1 VTSTART
8 AQRLGVV
15 FLIVAITLLPAC
27 SRETSP
33 PPDSA
38 NTTSAAPVPAR
49 FDVDGERIAS
59 ADAEPGNWLSHGR
72 TYDEQRFSPLDL
84 VNDAN
89 VGELGLAWFYDFD
102 TKRGLEAT
110 PLVVDGVMFTTGSWS
125 RVYALDA
132 RNGELLWSYDPE
144 VPPEWSVHA
153 CCDVVNRG
161 VALRQGAVFVGTLDG
176 RLVSLDAAD
185 GTVNWSVQTTDPGL
199 PYTITGAPRVVKD
212 KVIIGNGGA
221 EYGVRG
227 YVSAYDAVTGAMD
240 WRFYTVPG
248 NPAEGFESAAM
259 ERAAA
264 TWNGE
269 WWQYGGGG
277 TVWDSM
283 AYDPELDLL
292 YIGVGNG
299 SPWNQQIRSPGGGDN
314 LFLSSIVALDPDTG
328 EYVWHYQTTPGETW
342 DYTATQHMI
351 LADLDFDGVTRKVI
365 LQAPK
370 NGFFYVLDRET
381 GELISANPYVQTTW
395 ATHVDPETGRPVE
408 VEGARYVGGPALVI
422 PAPFGAHNWHPM
434 AFSPRTGLIYI
445 PAQDI
450 PFVFATDESFR
461 FVPGLWNVGVNPLY
475 ASFPEQPPEVQ
486 AQLLGMIRGQIIAWD
501 PVARREIW
509 RVQHALPWNG
519 GMLATA
525 GNLVFQGN
533 SVGAFAAYRA
543 DTGESL
549 WSVSAQTGIVASPVT
564 YRVDGEQY
572 VSVLAGWGGSLP
584 LVGGEMAAAAGVINA
599 SRILTYTLGA
609 TGELPPLDTPQ
620 PVLDPPPRVE
630 DPAALARGKQLFADR
645 CMVCH
650 GDGAVGGG
658 VIPDLRYLD
667 AARHATWMGTVLG
680 GLHTERGMVS
690 FAGVLSPDDAL
701 AIQAFVIE
709 RAHQLKERQ
718 RSP

>member
-1 VTSTART
+1 MTSTART
-8 AQRLGVV
+8 TQRLGVV
-15 FLIVAITLLPAC
+15 SLIFAITLLPAC
-27 SRETSP
+27 GRETSP

-38 NTTSAAPVPAR
+38 DTTSAAPVPAR

-72 TYDEQRFSPLDL
+72 SYDEQRFSPLDQI
-84 VNDAN
+84 DDTN

-161 VALRQGAVFVGTLDG
+161 VALWRGAVFVGTLDG

-185 GTVNWSVQTTDPGL
+185 GTVNWSVQTTDPSL
-199 PYTITGAPRVVKD
+199 PYTITGAPRVVKG

-227 YVSAYDAVTGAMD
+227 YVSAYDAATGVMD